1 MTGTTPVLTIG
12 DAGAED
18 TAIVVDGNAQD
29 FYVGLD
35 DSADDLVIGLG
46 SAVGTTPAISINSD
60 RDVTIS
66 DGAIDFDVAS
76 HDGSNG
82 LKLAGT
88 LVTATAAEI
97 NLIDGGTA
105 RGTTAIADGDG
116 VLINDAG
123 TMRMTSV
130 ETLSTYIGGGITE
143 ATIWRLTTSFTG
155 NAAPIASN
163 WEVDDTYANGLI
175 GSGMTESSGVFTFP
189 GTGYWLVMLHMSH
202 FGGDSDNQYITC
214 IVEYSSDSG
223 SSWAE
228 AVRTYTHTGDAN
240 EYANSSVHKIF
251 DITNTSTQKVRMNT
265 TSQDANAHTMGDTS
279 ESATWVT
286 FIKLADT

>member
-18 TAIVVDGNAQD
+18 TAIVFDGNAQD

-130 ETLSTYIGGGITE
+130 ETLATYIGGGISNVQFSRSCCNQR
-143 ATIWRLTTSFTG
+143 ATKF
-155 NAAPIASN
+155 
-163 WEVDDTYANGLI
+163 
-175 GSGMTESSGVFTFP
+175 
-189 GTGYWLVMLHMSH
+189 
-202 FGGDSDNQYITC
+202 
-214 IVEYSSDSG
+214 
-223 SSWAE
+223 
-228 AVRTYTHTGDAN
+228 
-240 EYANSSVHKIF
+240 
-251 DITNTSTQKVRMNT
+251 
-265 TSQDANAHTMGDTS
+265 
-279 ESATWVT
+279 
-286 FIKLADT
+286 